1 MGKTLGEGVMK
12 IFVLLAFAQ
21 ALNSLYCV
29 APLPTPEKPKLVHS
43 QIVSSPEEAAIVV
56 YQRTHP
62 QETSYVTEQ
71 VSYILKEI
79 DTESVI
85 VRNVPIPKLTFTD
98 STEKPKTAADVID
111 DTVSLKPSYKLYRNG
126 FLIFSTD

>member
-1 MGKTLGEGVMK
+1 MK

-29 APLPTPEKPKLVHS
+29 APLSTPEKPKLVHS

-56 YQRTHP
+56 YQKNHP
-62 QETSYVTEQ
+62 PEASYVTERL
-71 VSYILKEI
+71 SYVLKEI

-98 STEKPKTAADVID
+98 STEKPKTASDVID
-111 DTVSLKPSYKLYRNG
+111 DTVGFKPSYRVYKSKGG
-126 FLIFSTD
+126 FIIYSTD